1 LGSSAGDSVDDRRG
15 DQRGCPVCVQDGP
28 GMMSKF
34 YANIERYNRL
44 EVPPRLEINGASF
57 SGVRLKRGYFTDCI

>member
-1 LGSSAGDSVDDRRG
+1 
-15 DQRGCPVCVQDGP
+15 
-28 GMMSKF
+28 MMSKF